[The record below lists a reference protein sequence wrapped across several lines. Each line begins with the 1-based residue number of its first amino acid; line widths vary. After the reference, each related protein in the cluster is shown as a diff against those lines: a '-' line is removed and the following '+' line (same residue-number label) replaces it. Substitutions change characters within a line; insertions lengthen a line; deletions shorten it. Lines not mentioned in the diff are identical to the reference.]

1 MPVPF
6 VQQVEAGGEQRA
18 ADNHGDDH
26 GDDDRVLESRG
37 YLGFSFV
44 GGRVRLLRRRC
55 SSTVTPAETLPL
67 DDRPTTT
74 RPQTDTATTAP
85 PSTTVSQYQ

>member
-44 GGRVRLLRRRC
+44 GGRVRLLRLLTIGRLRRALKR
-55 SSTVTPAETLPL
+55 TPP
-67 DDRPTTT
+67 
-74 RPQTDTATTAP
+74 PQRLRRR
-85 PSTTVSQYQ
+85 Q

>member
-26 GDDDRVLESRG
+26 GDDSAESRAAPKV
-37 YLGFSFV
+37 YLRSHRRTSV
-44 GGRVRLLRRRC
+44 AAALLRPRAR
-55 SSTVTPAETLPL
+55 SST
-67 DDRPTTT
+67 
-74 RPQTDTATTAP
+74 TDTA
-85 PSTTVSQYQ
+85 VSARHDVLIMYVLM